1 MAVERFLDTNI
12 LLYAYDVDAGLKRSV
27 AQLIIEDALAR
38 PASVAV
44 SVQVLQE
51 FHVNFIRLG
60 HSLSDSAVLLSDFSS
75 WKVVDNTMEL
85 LGRGLAVQE
94 CWQLSFWDSMIV
106 AAAQSA
112 GAKELVSEDL
122 SHGQEYGTV
131 RVVNPFLG

>member
-1 MAVERFLDTNI
+1 M
-12 LLYAYDVDAGLKRSV
+12 
-27 AQLIIEDALAR
+27 
-38 PASVAV
+38 
-44 SVQVLQE
+44 
-51 FHVNFIRLG
+51 NFIRLG
-60 HSLSDSAVLLSDFSS
+60 HSLSDSVVLLSDFSS

-94 CWQLSFWDSMIV
+94 RWQLSFWDSMIV